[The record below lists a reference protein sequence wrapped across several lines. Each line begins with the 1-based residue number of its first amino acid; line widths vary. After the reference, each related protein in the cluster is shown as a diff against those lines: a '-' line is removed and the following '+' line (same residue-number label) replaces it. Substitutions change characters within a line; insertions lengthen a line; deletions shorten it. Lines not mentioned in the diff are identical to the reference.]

1 MTQAQLAERLGITLR
16 HLKATENSGQKPSYD
31 LLARIVRELGISA
44 DTVFHSTE
52 SQEREEYV

>member
-1 MTQAQLAERLGITLR
+1 
-16 HLKATENSGQKPSYD
+16 LKATENSGQKPSYD